1 MLLFPVYESVIETLS
16 IYLALFFA
24 LIFTFTIIIRKTASK
39 EDAYARSNRIH
50 LYIGILYTT
59 TLSSLAIYLGQ
70 VNVSF
75 CTGILTGLYI
85 YCSLHYVL
93 IFPLIGICKKSVSVN
108 ILEVIFHA
116 QQSVGPCSKATLA
129 NQMARRNV
137 SIDDI
142 RSSRLDQMIIL
153 KFATKHA
160 DHYHITT
167 LGKRVHELSEF
178 LLVIWNQKRL

>member
-1 MLLFPVYESVIETLS
+1 MFQFPAYESVIETLS

-24 LIFTFTIIIRKTASK
+24 SIFIFTIIIRKTASK

-50 LYIGILYTT
+50 FFVGILYTT
-59 TLSSLAIYLGQ
+59 TLSNLAIYLGQ

-75 CTGILTGLYI
+75 CTGLLTGLYI
-85 YCSLHYVL
+85 YCSLHYVF

-108 ILEVIFHA
+108 ILEVISHA
-116 QQSVGPCSKATLA
+116 QQSVGPCSKATIA
-129 NQMARRNV
+129 NQMALRNV

-153 KFATKHA
+153 KFATKHS
-160 DHYHITT
+160 DLYQITT
-167 LGKRVHELSEF
+167 LGKRVHEIGEFILS
-178 LLVIWNQKRL
+178 IWNQKRL